1 MAATATYA
9 IGDVHGCWQS
19 LQALLDRLPWR
30 PERDRLWL
38 VGDLVNRGP
47 GSLEVLR
54 WARRM
59 DEELGERFT
68 CVLGN
73 HEVHLLARAAGVAA
87 ARPHDTLDPV
97 LAAPEGDELLAWVAR
112 RPLLHRDGPR
122 LLVHAGLLPSWTA
135 EEAEDLAREAERR
148 LRRPGSRELL
158 ARYAARTGCP
168 GAAAPDCR
176 VPCPEPSDPDAGC
189 GPADR
194 ALAVLT
200 LLRVVDAEGRPR
212 YGFTGP
218 PEEAPGGT
226 LPWFEAPGARW
237 RHGPGEHR
245 TRRTPAPELVCG
257 HWAALGLRTAP
268 GLRCLDSGCV
278 WGGKLTA
285 LRLEDGAV
293 FQVDCRDG
301 DGGATGWPDAKTPN
315 ERRDGREAEPPAG
328 PVHEPVGRG
337 A

>member
-19 LQALLDRLPWR
+19 LQALMERLPWR
-30 PERDRLWL
+30 PEQDRLWL

-47 GSLEVLR
+47 GSLEVIR
-54 WARRM
+54 WARRR
-59 DEELGERFT
+59 EAELGDRFA

-87 ARPHDTLDPV
+87 ARARDTLDA
-97 LAAPEGDELLAWVAR
+97 LLSAPDRDELVSWVAE
-112 RPLLHRDGPR
+112 RPLVHRDGSR
-122 LLVHAGLLPSWTA
+122 LLLHAGLLPSWTL
-135 EEAEDLAREAERR
+135 EEAEALAREAERG
-148 LRRPGSRELL
+148 LRGPDAGELL

-168 GAAAPDCR
+168 GAVAPECR
-176 VPCPEPSDPDAGC
+176 VPCPEPTDPDAGC

-200 LLRVVDAEGRPR
+200 LLRVVDSEGRPR

-218 PEEAPGGT
+218 PEEAPAGT
-226 LPWFEAPGARW
+226 TPWFEAPRRRW
-237 RHGPGEHR
+237 ASSAG
-245 TRRTPAPELVCG
+245 RRTPDPEIVCG
-257 HWAALGLRTAP
+257 HWAALGLRSAP
-268 GLRCLDSGCV
+268 GLRALDSGCV

-285 LRLEDGAV
+285 LRLEDGAA
-293 FQVDCRDG
+293 FQVECRERCPEPL
-301 DGGATGWPDAKTPN
+301 GAPVP
-315 ERRDGREAEPPAG
+315 EPLE
-328 PVHEPVGRG
+328 HG